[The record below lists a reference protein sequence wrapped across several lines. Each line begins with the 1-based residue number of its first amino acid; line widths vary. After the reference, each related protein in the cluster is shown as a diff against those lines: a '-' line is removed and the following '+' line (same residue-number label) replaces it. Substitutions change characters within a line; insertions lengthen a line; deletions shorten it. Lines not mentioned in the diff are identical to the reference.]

1 MPKLLAVVNAGWA
14 ECELTQYNAFEDI
27 RDELEGLR
35 ELGTVHAVVLR
46 GHGFKSPD
54 AVITESDCRWL
65 ELFELPTLFAFDG
78 DLAGAALQVALS
90 SDIRL
95 CGPAA
100 TFRLPIGSRRSLQ
113 LIGAASSADLLA
125 ARGRVDAEQA
135 LAVGAVSHV
144 AESAEAAIS
153 EARRLATVIA
163 SRGPIAVRLAKE
175 AIWRGLEQPLE
186 QALRFETDL
195 TLLLQTTKDRE
206 EGVRAFLEK
215 RQPNFTGE

>member
-27 RDELEGLR
+27 RDELEALR

-46 GHGFKSPD
+46 GPGLRSPD

-90 SDIRL
+90 SDIRV
-95 CGPAA
+95 CGTAA
-100 TFRLPIGSRRSLQ
+100 SFRLPIGSRRSLQ
-113 LIGAASSADLLA
+113 LIGTAASADLLA

-144 AESAEAAIS
+144 AQSAEAAIS

-195 TLLLQTTKDRE
+195 TLLLQTTKDRA

-215 RQPNFTGE
+215 RQTNFTGE